1 MTPDPETGGGG
12 PGQRGAG
19 RDTGPTNPRGAQC
32 PTDLVNTRLA
42 VHTHPHD
49 TPCAAAFLTSP
60 RPLTAFCRGSLECP
74 RVRDVSAGQT
84 SPENRPGIRH
94 LGLEPVIAHDASV

>member
-19 RDTGPTNPRGAQC
+19 RDTGPTNPRGAQR

-49 TPCAAAFLTSP
+49 TP
-60 RPLTAFCRGSLECP
+60 
-74 RVRDVSAGQT
+74 
-84 SPENRPGIRH
+84 
-94 LGLEPVIAHDASV
+94 